1 MPASA
6 RELHSCKDQM
16 SAYQSTAWDL
26 GTPAVEGGSDPECT
40 AETLVEMRKL
50 YQCLGALPTSIKSES
65 GMRKREGLGLLKRPS
80 AKGLRT
86 ALTTLV
92 TVGLGQPCPLLD
104 NRGTAGR
111 AEDGE
116 GLLGCEAGEEEG
128 RGQNKGRRQKG
139 VSGENWRNSWRREEG
154 ERRRAD
160 GREGEGA
167 GWGLP

>member
-16 SAYQSTAWDL
+16 SAYQSTAWEL
-26 GTPAVEGGSDPECT
+26 GTPAIEGGSDPECT

-86 ALTTLV
+86 ALTTV
-92 TVGLGQPCPLLD
+92 VMVGLGQPCPLLD

-116 GLLGCEAGEEEG
+116 VSLAVRWEK
-128 RGQNKGRRQKG
+128 RKGGVKIKG
-139 VSGENWRNSWRREEG
+139 GGKKE
-154 ERRRAD
+154 
-160 GREGEGA
+160 
-167 GWGLP
+167 